1 MRRPILLAPLLLTS
15 LSCKSEVV
23 PEPARTTDTRP
34 ASAAQPHTSA
44 SSSTQPAA
52 SPSARTRKV
61 SAKPTATV
69 PVSPDD
75 PLKGALSLADATKG
89 LTGKGALTAVIETE
103 LGAIT
108 CSLMEDKAPIT
119 VANFVGLARGLRP
132 WKNPDGAWVK
142 KPAYDGTTF
151 HRVIKGFMIQG
162 GDAAGT
168 GAGEPGY
175 VVPDE
180 IWDDAY
186 HDRAGQLCMAN
197 RGPNTNGAQF
207 FITDGPAPHL
217 DGKYT
222 IFGECG
228 PVDLIHKLGAVE
240 VKGERPASPPKLKKV
255 TVKRV
260 ER

>member
-1 MRRPILLAPLLLTS
+1 MRRPFLLAPLLLTP

-23 PEPARTTDTRP
+23 PEPDRAPETRP
-34 ASAAQPHTSA
+34 ASAAQAQTTS
-44 SSSTQPAA
+44 TPAQ
-52 SPSARTRKV
+52 SPAPPTSRARKV
-61 SAKPTATV
+61 TAKPTASV
-69 PVSPDD
+69 PASPDD
-75 PLKGALSLADATKG
+75 PAKGEFSLADATKG
-89 LTGKGALTAVIETE
+89 LVGKGALTAVIETD

-108 CSLMEDKAPIT
+108 CTLLDDKSPVT

-132 WKNPDGAWVK
+132 WKSPDGAWVK

-151 HRVIKGFMIQG
+151 HRVVKGFMIQG

-228 PVDLIHKLGAVE
+228 PIEVIHKIGAVE
-240 VKGERPASPPKLKKV
+240 VKGERPASPPKIKKV
-255 TVKRV
+255 IVKRV
-260 ER
+260 DK